1 MKLHEN
7 KELFQDA
14 IIATSQQKGIPEIYV
29 EKDYWVTLAL
39 HAIFN
44 DEIGKETVFKGGTA
58 LSKCNQLIDRFSEDI
73 DLVVLRKGG
82 ETNNQLKTKLKK
94 ISKCVTNVIPEIEID
109 GITNKLGMIR
119 KTAHSYEKSF
129 DGNFGQVRDTIIV
142 ESTWLGHFEPY
153 ATGTVSSYI
162 YEMMLKANQQ
172 DIINQYGMNPF
183 DVLILSI
190 ERTLCEKIMSLVRF
204 SQTEEPITDL
214 SNKIRHTYDI
224 HMMLK
229 DAELNSFF
237 NSSEFESMLLKVA
250 NDDVLSFKN
259 NNKWLSNHPIT
270 AMLFSDTESTWN
282 QIKDTYNTSFKELVF
297 GEFPAEDEIMNTL
310 VAVANKLKT
319 IKWNIETEK

>member
-14 IIATSQQKGIPEIYV
+14 ITATSQQKGIPEIYV

-44 DEIGKETVFKGGTA
+44 NKIGKETVFKGGTA

-73 DLVVLRKGG
+73 DLVVLRKNG
-82 ETNNQLKTKLKK
+82 ETNSQLKTKIKK
-94 ISKCVTNVIPEIEID
+94 ISKCVANVIPEIEVD
-109 GITNKLGMIR
+109 GITHKMGMIR
-119 KTAHSYEKSF
+119 KTAHRYEKSF
-129 DGNFGQVRDTIIV
+129 DGDFGQVRDNIIV
-142 ESTWLGHFEPY
+142 ESTWLGNFEPCT
-153 ATGTVSSYI
+153 AGTVSSYI
-162 YEMMLKANQQ
+162 YEMMRQSNQL
-172 DIINQYGMNPF
+172 DVINEYDMNPF
-183 DVLILSI
+183 DVLILST

-229 DAELNSFF
+229 DAKLNSFF
-237 NSSEFESMLLKVA
+237 NSTEFDSMLLKVA
-250 NDDVLSFKN
+250 NDDVLSFKY

-270 AMLFSDTESTWN
+270 TILFSDTENVWN
-282 QIKDTYNTSFKELVF
+282 QIKNAYETSFKELVF
-297 GEFPAEDEIMNTL
+297 GEFPEEKEIMNTL
-310 VAVANKLKT
+310 IAVANRLKK
-319 IKWNIETEK
+319 IEWNIETEK